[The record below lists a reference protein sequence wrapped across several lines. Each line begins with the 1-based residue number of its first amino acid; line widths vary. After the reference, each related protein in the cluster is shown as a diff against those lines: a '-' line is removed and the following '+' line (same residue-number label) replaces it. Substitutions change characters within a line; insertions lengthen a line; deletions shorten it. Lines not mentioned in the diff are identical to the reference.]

1 MLGSRGSVVAKRV
14 MDVCGALIGLLL
26 AAPVLLAVA
35 FFIRLTMGSPVLF
48 LQRRPGQG
56 GRPFTL
62 VKFRTM
68 ADLRDDAG
76 VLRPDARRL
85 TSVGRWL
92 RRTSL
97 DELPELIN
105 VLLGHMSLVGP
116 RPLLLEY
123 LDVYTPRQ
131 ARRHEV
137 KPGLTGWAQV
147 NGRNAVTW
155 EERFELDVWYV
166 DNWSLRLDLRIL
178 WLTLVKTIR
187 REGIGAPGHDT
198 TMPRF
203 EGGRDR

>member
-1 MLGSRGSVVAKRV
+1 